1 MSKIGLFYGTQTGNT
16 EQIASMIQEEIGKDI
31 VDIHDMSDVKIGD
44 FADYQHLIIGVPT
57 WNNGELSSDWEAFF
71 PELDDIDF
79 NGKTVAYFGVG
90 DQTGYPD
97 TFMDAIGILEAK
109 ISSLG
114 GKTICPWSTDG
125 YDFEVSKGVRDGKFI
140 GLALDEN
147 NQEDLTESRIK
158 TWTGQV
164 KQAFSI

>member
-1 MSKIGLFYGTQTGNT
+1 MSKIGLFYGTQTGKT
-16 EQIASMIQEEIGKDI
+16 EQIASMIQEELGEDM
-31 VDIHDMSDVKIGD
+31 VDIHDMSDVRVSD
-44 FADYQHLIIGVPT
+44 FVDYQHLIIGVPT

-90 DQTGYPD
+90 DQTGYAD

-109 ISSLG
+109 ISSQG
-114 GKTICPWSTDG
+114 GKTVCPWSTDG
-125 YDFEVSKGVRDGKFI
+125 YDFEASKGVREGKFI
-140 GLALDEN
+140 GLALDED
-147 NQEDLTESRIK
+147 NQGDLTESRIK
-158 TWTGQV
+158 TWIGQV